1 MGTQMARK
9 AKELSA
15 LEVSRLKETGLY
27 FVGGVPGL
35 ILQVTGPDAKSWI
48 LRAMVG
54 GKRRDIGLGGFPAVT
69 LAGAKDAARAI
80 REKIA
85 AGIDPVE
92 ERLAARS
99 ALAAARAS
107 AISFQDAA
115 ERFIAA
121 NEAGWKSAKHAAQWT
136 STLETYAYPTIGNL
150 RVSDVETQHIVGI
163 LEPIWQIK
171 TETASRVR
179 SRIES
184 VLDWAKV
191 REYRQGEN
199 PARWKGHLDHT
210 LPARSKVQKVKH
222 HSALDYRHV
231 GSFMPV
237 LKGVDGLGARAL
249 EFAILTACRSGEVR
263 GATWAEI
270 DEKAGVW
277 TIPADRMK
285 ADKEHR
291 VPLSPAAMELL
302 KTLPRIAGTNIIFP
316 STRNTQLS
324 DMTLSAAIRRM
335 DEASTKGG
343 CNGWKDSTG
352 KVITVHGFRSTFRD
366 WAGET
371 TAYPREV
378 IEHALAHQLADKAE
392 AAYARGTLFEK
403 RRRLMAD
410 WAKYCGTIAMA
421 ADVIGINEGK
431 VSNG

>member
-15 LEVSRLKETGLY
+15 LEVSRLKEAGLY

-69 LAGAKDAARAI
+69 LAGAKDAARVI

-99 ALAAARAS
+99 ALAASRAS
-107 AISFQDAA
+107 ALSFQEAA
-115 ERFIAA
+115 EKFMAA
-121 NEAGWKSAKHAAQWT
+121 NEAGWSNPKHRAQW
-136 STLETYAYPTIGNL
+136 SATLTTYAFPSIGKL
-150 RVSDVETQHIVGI
+150 RVSDIETQHIVGI
-163 LEPIWQIK
+163 LETLWTTK

-179 SRIES
+179 GRMES
-184 VLDWAKV
+184 VLDYAKV
-191 REYRQGEN
+191 RGYRQGEN
-199 PARWKGHLDHT
+199 PARWKGHLDHI
-210 LPARSKVQKVKH
+210 LPARNKVQKVKH
-222 HSALDYRHV
+222 HSALDYRLAGV
-231 GSFMPV
+231 FMAD
-237 LKGVDGLGARAL
+237 LKKSDGLGARAL
-249 EFAILTACRSGEVR
+249 EFAILTATRSGEVR

-277 TIPADRMK
+277 IIPEGRMK
-285 ADKEHR
+285 AAREHR
-291 VPLSPAAMELL
+291 VPLSPAALELL
-302 KTLPRIAGTNIIFP
+302 KALPRIAGTSLIFP
-316 STRNTQLS
+316 STKSTPLS

-335 DEASTKGG
+335 DESKFKTDAKG
-343 CNGWKDSTG
+343 WRDSAG
-352 KVITVHGFRSTFRD
+352 QIVTVHGFRSTFRD

-392 AAYARGTLFEK
+392 AAYQRGDLLEK

-410 WAKYCGTIAMA
+410 WAKHCANNVTV
-421 ADVIGINEGK
+421 ADVKPINAKEAA
-431 VSNG
+431 